1 MIKENMR
8 VEAQREIAPAIYEI
22 TLFGELVTHV
32 SAPGQFLHI
41 KPAPGTEF
49 TLRRPLSISHVNEA
63 DKTLTVIYRADG
75 QGTKRISEKRPGD
88 VINVFGPLGNG
99 FSTSSI
105 QSGDQVLIV
114 GGGVGIP
121 PLYGL
126 AKDILKKGAS
136 VTTVLGFADAS
147 AVFYKDVFEAQGPL
161 FISTMDGSEGTKGV
175 VTDVIREQGLSFDYL
190 YACGPNP
197 MLRALNKDYSEA
209 RGAVSLEERMGCGIG
224 ACFACVCHPVDDPT
238 GTGYRKICSDGPVF
252 NWGEVII

>member
-1 MIKENMR
+1 MD
-8 VEAQREIAPAIYEI
+8 REPN
-22 TLFGELVTHV
+22 G
-32 SAPGQFLHI
+32 
-41 KPAPGTEF
+41 
-49 TLRRPLSISHVNEA
+49 
-63 DKTLTVIYRADG
+63 
-75 QGTKRISEKRPGD
+75 RPGD

-126 AKDILKKGAS
+126 AKDIVKKGAS
-136 VTTVLGFADAS
+136 VTTVLGFADTS
-147 AVFYKDVFEAQGPL
+147 AVFYKGVFEAQGPL

-190 YACGPNP
+190 YVCGPNP